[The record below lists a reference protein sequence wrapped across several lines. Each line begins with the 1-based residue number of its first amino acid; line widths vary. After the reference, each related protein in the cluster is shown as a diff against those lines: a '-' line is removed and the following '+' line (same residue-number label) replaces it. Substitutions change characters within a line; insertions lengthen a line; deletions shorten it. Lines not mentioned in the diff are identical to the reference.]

1 MQSLNPIPD
10 TIREALELAVAF
22 YPEELASLL
31 CCEHEEVEA
40 LEGEIGEAQRVIDEC
55 LQDKRCGHPPIVR
68 ENSAKLIEFRDMM
81 QNVAKELNRTAR
93 AKRDAAKA
101 SRALVAQAA
110 E

>member
-1 MQSLNPIPD
+1 MHSLNPLPHA
-10 TIREALELAVAF
+10 IREALELAVAF
-22 YPEELASLL
+22 YPEELATLL

-40 LEGEIGEAQRVIDEC
+40 LEDEISEAERVIDEC

-68 ENSAKLIEFRDMM
+68 EQSEALLAFRDMM

-93 AKRDAAKA
+93 AKREAAKA
-101 SRALVAQAA
+101 SRAPVAQAA